1 MKVLKLFLFVSLMFH
16 AVDMSS
22 QSVYVTNTGTK
33 YHKSTCHHLK
43 SSKNEIAFEKAL
55 ELSYTACSV
64 CKPNNKGNSLGMV
77 STSTKS
83 IVSPATSNSTTTT
96 TTQCTGKTKA
106 GARCKR
112 MTKSDHG
119 RCYQH

>member
-1 MKVLKLFLFVSLMFH
+1 MKVLKLFLFVSLMFY

-22 QSVYVTNTGTK
+22 QSVYVTNTGAK

-55 ELSYTACSV
+55 KLSYTSCSV
-64 CKPNNKGNSLGMV
+64 CKPNNKGNSLDVM
-77 STSTKS
+77 STNAKL
-83 IVSPATSNSTTTT
+83 IVSPAASKSTS